1 MGNGPLTGIKVL
13 DLTQFEAGT
22 ACTENLAWLGAEIWK
37 VERPV
42 KGELGRYSAVAPGI
56 DTYGFILLNMNK
68 KSITCNMKT
77 PEGIALIK
85 QLIPKVDVIA
95 ENMGPG
101 SMERLGLSYEECKA
115 LNDKIVYC
123 SIKGFARNSPYAD
136 YPAFDPVATHTGGFV
151 AVTGLPD
158 MPVKSGVSVADS
170 GSGMLASFAIT
181 AALYQVKTQGVGQRV
196 DVAMQDFIIGLGRA
210 GWEPYY
216 NTGKPPRRVGNG
228 MPLEDVAPSNTYPT
242 KGGGPND
249 FIHIYCSRAP
259 GSHHFAS
266 LCKVIGREDLIDD
279 PRMATPQ
286 SRYQYKEELD
296 AIITEWTM
304 QHTKQEAMELCA
316 AADVPSGALLDI
328 DDIAHDPSYVET
340 GMVIEID
347 HPQRPSEVP
356 RLRPE
361 DERKPHRLHLLP
373 RPRRQQRRG
382 VRRRAR
388 PQRRGAGRPEG
399 KEDHLTTVYVPGRV
413 YI

>member
-22 ACTENLAWLGAEIWK
+22 VCTETLAWLGAEIWK

-68 KSITCNMKT
+68 KSITCNLKS
-77 PEGIALIK
+77 PEGITLIK
-85 QLIPKVDVIA
+85 KLLEKADVIV

-101 SMERLGLSYEECKA
+101 SMERLGLSYEECKEI
-115 LNDKIVYC
+115 NEKIVYA

-136 YPAFDPVATHTGGFV
+136 FPAFDPVATHTGGFV
-151 AVTGLPD
+151 SVTGLPD

-170 GSGMLASFAIT
+170 GSGIMTATAII

-196 DVAMQDFIIGLGRA
+196 DLAMQDFIIGLGRS

-228 MPLEDVAPSNTYPT
+228 MPLEDVAPSNTYPS

-259 GSHHFAS
+259 GSAHFS
-266 LCKVIGREDLIDD
+266 NLCKVIGREDLLED

-286 SRYQYKEELD
+286 SRFEYRDELD
-296 AIITEWTM
+296 AIITEWTLK
-304 QHTKQEAMELCA
+304 HTKQEAMEILA
-316 AADVPSGALLDI
+316 KADIPSGALLDI
-328 DDIAHDPSYVET
+328 DDIAHDPSYMET
-340 GMVIEID
+340 GMVIEVE
-347 HPQRPSEVP
+347 HPQRGKLKFPGFAPKLSENHIDYECSP
-356 RLRPE
+356 ALGE
-361 DERKPHRLHLLP
+361 NNE
-373 RPRRQQRRG
+373 
-382 VRRRAR
+382 
-388 PQRRGAGRPEG
+388 E
-399 KEDHLTTVYVPGRV
+399 VYGG
-413 YI
+413 ILGLSQEEIETLKTNKII